1 MSRFT
6 CKTAVRHACL
16 TLFCDFISFIISVL
30 PLLCIT
36 ITWIIRAPITNVGVI
51 NVDDTLKIVFCQVS
65 SSFICFEQ
73 QIFITQCREFE
84 FVPVQFGIQK
94 FHEIVNVCVAFRIHG
109 PRLFSVLVPDLI
121 TVLIIL
127 SSGNGKIS
135 REIGPFYIIRPV
147 PRRKR
152 IQKVYTCPT
161 RAKLFIFVPYRCT
174 IPLVFNGPVDVS
186 VTSCHPRASRVYPHG
201 AFIRF
206 AELCPAVRKNAR
218 QSARYSVFIRAVRTI
233 RSVGALRFRF
243 IRAIRTPDPQTLLF
257 VFVRTVRTSAT
268 RHFIAMFH
276 ANNVLFTYFSHVRF
290 TQFTGQFVGFAV
302 RASILASFPFRICV
316 FTTFTFSSFWT
327 FFQGVFCYQIRQP
340 CITLSR
346 HVPIREVAA
355 PYIVRTPCAVCIST
369 PEALRFGAFV
379 CNPPPCS
386 STSPRICVSSP
397 FVRVVRCFYVRG
409 GLPRNIG

>member
-1 MSRFT
+1 MCFFRTVRTSWHVSIFMSRFT

-16 TLFCDFISFIISVL
+16 TLFCDFISVIISVL

-36 ITWIIRAPITNVGVI
+36 ITWIIRAPITNIGVI

-94 FHEIVNVCVAFRIHG
+94 FHEIVNVCVAFRIRIAV

-121 TVLIIL
+121 TVFIIF
-127 SSGNGKIS
+127 SSEKAKIS

-186 VTSCHPRASRVYPHG
+186 VTSCHPRAPRVYPHG

-206 AELCPAVRKNAR
+206 AELCSTVRKNAR

-233 RSVGALRFRF
+233 RSVPTPYAVRNVFTFIVSRYAWVVIGTAGALRFRF

-268 RHFIAMFH
+268 RHVIAMFQ
-276 ANNVLFTYFSHVRF
+276 ANNILFTYFSHVRF
-290 TQFTGQFVGFAV
+290 T
-302 RASILASFPFRICV
+302 
-316 FTTFTFSSFWT
+316 
-327 FFQGVFCYQIRQP
+327 
-340 CITLSR
+340 
-346 HVPIREVAA
+346 
-355 PYIVRTPCAVCIST
+355 
-369 PEALRFGAFV
+369 
-379 CNPPPCS
+379 
-386 STSPRICVSSP
+386 
-397 FVRVVRCFYVRG
+397 
-409 GLPRNIG
+409 